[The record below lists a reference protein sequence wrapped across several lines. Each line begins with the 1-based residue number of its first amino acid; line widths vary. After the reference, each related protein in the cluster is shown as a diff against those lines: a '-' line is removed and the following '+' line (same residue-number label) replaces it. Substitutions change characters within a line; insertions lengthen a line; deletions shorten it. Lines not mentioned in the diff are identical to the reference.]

1 MWIFNEVF
9 WFYPTLYEAV
19 IRLYIDL
26 SFSCFWKKKKK
37 LHTLKWYK
45 NVFGVAGTYNQR
57 LRRNNPTKTS
67 WPELVGVTVE
77 EAKRKIKEEMSE
89 VKIEVVSP
97 GFCVTLDLRYDRVR
111 LYVDEFN
118 KVFSTPKIG

>member
-1 MWIFNEVF
+1 M
-9 WFYPTLYEAV
+9 
-19 IRLYIDL
+19 
-26 SFSCFWKKKKK
+26 
-37 LHTLKWYK
+37 
-45 NVFGVAGTYNQR
+45 FGVAGTYNQR

-97 GFCVTLDLRYDRVR
+97 GSCVTFDLRYDRVR

-118 KVFSTPKIG
+118 NVFSTPKIG